1 MTASRRF
8 VVRDDERTTEPATD
22 GLGFGERR
30 RSRLVA
36 MRRATAYDFGVGC
49 FYPLWGSSVKRKL
62 LPWLS
67 LLAAGLAMTTLAHA
81 QAPKGQVLKTIGSI
95 ERLDPAFDKLV
106 PPDAKIEV
114 LGEGFDWTEG
124 VCWVKDKGILVF
136 SDIPPNKIMKWDP
149 KSGIGLFMEKV
160 GYTGTAPFVS
170 PTPEPGTNGLMLD
183 AEGRLVCCCHGD
195 RCIKRIEKD
204 GKITILVDKFEGKR
218 LNSPNDC
225 VYKSN
230 GDLYFTDPP
239 YGLPLREK
247 DPGKELDWF
256 GVYRLGKD
264 GKLTLLTKEMTRPNG
279 IGFSP
284 DEKTLYVAQSDPAA
298 AIWKAFPVN
307 ADGTLG
313 ASRVLFDATA
323 WAKEGRPG
331 LPDGL
336 AVSKDGHIW
345 ATGPGGVYCFT
356 PEGKVLGR
364 INTGERTANCK
375 FGDDGKTLFMAIDMY
390 VGRVKTSATGTNY

>member
-1 MTASRRF
+1 MTNSIPAF
-8 VVRDDERTTEPATD
+8 VCALAFAT
-22 GLGFGERR
+22 
-30 RSRLVA
+30 
-36 MRRATAYDFGVGC
+36 MTIT
-49 FYPLWGSSVKRKL
+49 SVN
-62 LPWLS
+62 
-67 LLAAGLAMTTLAHA
+67 A
-81 QAPKGQVLKTIGSI
+81 QAPKTIGSI

-106 PPDAKIEV
+106 PAGATIEV
-114 LGEGFDWTEG
+114 LGSGFDWSEG
-124 VCWVKDKGILVF
+124 CCWIKDKGFLVF

-149 KSGIGLFMEKV
+149 KSGISVFMEKV
-160 GYTGTAPFVS
+160 GYTGKEPFVS

-183 AEGRLVCCCHGD
+183 PEGRLVCCCHGD
-195 RCIKRIEKD
+195 RVIKRIEKD
-204 GKITILVDKFEGKR
+204 GKITVIADKYEGKR

-239 YGLPLREK
+239 YGLPYREK

-264 GKLTLLTKEMTRPNG
+264 GKVTLLTKEMTRPNG

-284 DEKTLYVAQSDPAA
+284 DEKTLYVAQSDPDA

-313 ASRVLFDATA
+313 ASRVLFDGTK

-331 LPDGL
+331 LPDGM
-336 AVSKDGHIW
+336 AVDKQGHIW

-356 PEGKVLGR
+356 PEGKLLGR
-364 INTGERTANCK
+364 LNTGERTANCK
-375 FGDDGKTLFMAIDMY
+375 FGDDGKTLFVCADMHIC
-390 VGRVKTSATGTNY
+390 RVKTNVTGTNY